1 MKKIDRI
8 IAALPS
14 NRDHRFN
21 ALTVIIKLARGENVH
36 LYWGWTNRFRRLS
49 KETGVS
55 AAMAA
60 LDRAGVSYEQG
71 NDAPR
76 GGSLGDFIKLTRR
89 IPSAIPALEALQA
102 QIRAERGY

>member
-1 MKKIDRI
+1 MKKLDRI

-60 LDRAGVSYEQG
+60 LDRAGVPYEQG
-71 NDAPR
+71 NDAPH

-89 IPSAIPALEALQA
+89 MPSAVPVFEGLIAE
-102 QIRAERGY
+102 IRTARGY

>member
-1 MKKIDRI
+1 MKKLDRI

-21 ALTVIIKLARGENVH
+21 ALTVIIKLA
-36 LYWGWTNRFRRLS
+36 
-49 KETGVS
+49 
-55 AAMAA
+55 
-60 LDRAGVSYEQG
+60 
-71 NDAPR
+71 R

-102 QIRAERGY
+102 QISAERGY